1 MVKQV
6 LFGCLTVIAGLP
18 LAAQAPQ
25 DQGGRI
31 NLLYVANAKPGMAK
45 QLEEGFKRHAAW
57 HAKQQDPRTITIS
70 QVIFGAGLGS
80 YRVVYPNLR
89 WEDMDAAAPLNAG
102 DQTDIALNVTPSVV
116 EPVESRILFRQDTL
130 SRIPAT
136 EPGKAMNAVTWVYLN
151 QGKGPEYFDF
161 LLKLKQAHDKAN
173 SPYRYAV
180 LSQITGADGPL
191 YVIVRPLDKFV
202 ENTPVPN
209 RQVLVAA
216 YGELEA
222 DRLLNVPDFAVRRTV
237 SFITALRS
245 DLSYTPARR

>member
-1 MVKQV
+1 MVGKV
-6 LFGCLTVIAGLP
+6 LLGCLAVVAGLP

-31 NLLYVANAKPGMAK
+31 NLLFVVNAKPGMAK
-45 QLEEGFKRHAAW
+45 QFEDGLKRHTAW
-57 HAKQQDPRTITIS
+57 HARQQDPRTITIS
-70 QVIFGAGLGS
+70 QVIFGAGLGT

-102 DQTDIALNVTPSVV
+102 DQADIALNLTPYA
-116 EPVESRILFRQDTL
+116 EPAESRILFRQDTL
-130 SRIPAT
+130 SRIAAT

-151 QGKGPEYFDF
+151 QGKAPEYFDF

-173 SPYRYAV
+173 SPYKYAV
-180 LSQITGADGPL
+180 LSQITGADSPL

-237 SFITALRS
+237 SFVTALRN

>member
-1 MVKQV
+1 MVRKL
-6 LFGCLTVIAGLP
+6 LFGCLTVVAISP

-31 NLLYVANAKPGMAK
+31 NLLFVATPKPGMTK
-45 QLEEGFKRHAAW
+45 QLEDGFKRHTAW
-57 HAKQQDPRTITIS
+57 HARQQDTRTIAVS
-70 QVIFGAGLGS
+70 QVIFGDGLGT

-102 DQTDIALNVTPSVV
+102 DQADVALNLTPYV
-116 EPVESRILFRQDTL
+116 ESVESRILFRSDTL

-136 EPGKAMNAVTWVYLN
+136 EPAKAMNSVTWVYLN
-151 QGKGPEYFDF
+151 QGKAPEYFDY
-161 LLKLKQAHDKAN
+161 LAKLKQAHNKAN
-173 SPYRYAV
+173 SPYKYFV

-191 YVIVRPLDKFV
+191 YVLVRPLDKFA
-202 ENTPVPN
+202 ENTPVQN

-237 SFITALRS
+237 SFVTAVRS